1 MTIKYQ
7 NELWNSKKVILGEP
21 DRADP
26 LNLLIGFHGAEST
39 AENMLVQ
46 GNRLKLKNTLLIF
59 PEGPIDAGEGRWSWW
74 KDGPEQQIS
83 VEEFLIFTDG
93 IIQSAISHFKNRSI
107 NQISLWGFSQGAAAS
122 LVYLMMGSQKI
133 YSAASICGFL
143 PDLPKTEKNN
153 ASETSI
159 LGIFGL
165 NDEIVPS
172 FLAEHALDEFKSRG
186 YPINI
191 IETNQGHELTS
202 ENLEQL
208 TNFFKS

>member
-7 NELWNSKKVILGEP
+7 NELWNNKKVILGEP

-39 AENMLVQ
+39 AENMLIQ
-46 GNRLKLKNTLLIF
+46 GNRLKLNNTLLIF
-59 PEGPIDAGEGRWSWW
+59 PEGPINAGEGRWSWW
-74 KDGPEQQIS
+74 KDGPEQQKS
-83 VEEFLIFTDG
+83 VEEFLFFTDG
-93 IIQSAISHFKNRSI
+93 IIQSAISHFESRSI

-122 LVYLMMGSQKI
+122 LVYAMLGSQDI
-133 YSAASICGFL
+133 FSAASVCGFL
-143 PDLPKTEKNN
+143 PEMPKQEKDDAPN
-153 ASETSI
+153 TSI

-208 TNFFKS
+208 TNFFNS

>member
-7 NELWNSKKVILGEP
+7 NEIWNNKKVIIGEAEKL
-21 DRADP
+21 DSF
-26 LNLLIGFHGAEST
+26 NLLIGFHGAEST

-74 KDGPEQQIS
+74 KDGPGQKQT
-83 VEEFLIFTDG
+83 VDEFLIFTDG
-93 IIQSAISHFKNRSI
+93 IIHSAISYFKNRSI

-122 LVYLMMGSQKI
+122 LVYAMLGSKNI
-133 YSAASICGFL
+133 FSVASVCGFL
-143 PDLPKTEKNN
+143 PELPKTEKEN
-153 ASETSI
+153 ASDISI
-159 LGIFGL
+159 LGIYGL

-172 FLAEHALDEFKSRG
+172 FLAEHALEEFQTRG

-202 ENLEQL
+202 KNLEQL
-208 TNFFKS
+208 TKFFNS

>member
-1 MTIKYQ
+1 MVR
-7 NELWNSKKVILGEP
+7 NNKKVILGEP
-21 DRADP
+21 DKLDP

-74 KDGPEQQIS
+74 KDGPGQQKS
-83 VEEFLIFTDG
+83 VEEFLFFTDG
-93 IIQSAISHFKNRSI
+93 IIQSAISQFKNRSI

-122 LVYLMMGSQKI
+122 LVYTMLGSQDI
-133 YSAASICGFL
+133 FSVASVCGFL
-143 PDLPKTEKNN
+143 PEMPKQEKDYVSN
-153 ASETSI
+153 TSI

-172 FLAEHALDEFKSRG
+172 FLAEHALDEFKNRG

-208 TNFFKS
+208 TNFFNS

>member
-7 NELWNSKKVILGEP
+7 NVLWNNKKVILGEP
-21 DRADP
+21 DRLDP

-46 GNRLKLKNTLLIF
+46 GNRLKLTNTLLIF

-74 KDGPEQQIS
+74 KDGPGQQKS

-93 IIQSAISHFKNRSI
+93 IIQSAISYFQSRSI

-122 LVYLMMGSQKI
+122 LVYTMLGSQYI
-133 YSAASICGFL
+133 FSVASVCGFL
-143 PDLPKTEKNN
+143 PEMPKKEKNDVSN
-153 ASETSI
+153 TSI

-172 FLAEHALDEFKSRG
+172 FLAEYALDEFKSSG

-191 IETNQGHELTS
+191 VATNQGHELTS

-208 TNFFKS
+208 TNFFNS